1 MATQFHKVLKAL
13 SCAALFLAGALSLG
27 QMDAQGNPIDQS
39 PYLTVCSEMQASW
52 VRNFNPFL
60 PVNTSRWSATA
71 AIYEPL
77 FIYNRLTGEFV
88 PWLGLEQ
95 RYEDDRHLALLV
107 KIRSGVLWSD
117 GKVFTPKDV
126 AFTFNLLK
134 KFPATDLYGIGTF
147 LDHVEVASPDT
158 VRFVYKKPYAPGFS
172 YLAHQPIV
180 PEHIWSL
187 VKDPVAFANE
197 NPVGTG
203 PFTQVSLFQ
212 PQVYQMDR
220 NPNYWQPGKPAV
232 KGLRFPAFPSNEQ
245 VMLALLK
252 GQLDLAGNFVPAIDR
267 IYVAKDPEHNK
278 YWHPLIG
285 SMVNLYLNTTEAPFN
300 DAAVRKALSQAI
312 DREKIVKIAM
322 FNHSVPGHPTGLSD
336 SFAKWRLQ
344 GDLPEGAWAHYDPQA
359 AEKALDAL
367 GFKKGPDGKRRLPS
381 GEKWTFDVNVVSGW
395 SDWVRAAMIIVKS
408 FHALGIDAKMKT
420 MDFAAWYDKIQRG
433 EFNSSIAWSLDTT
446 DPFLY
451 YRWLMSKETV
461 LPVGQMSANNWHR
474 FSDPEAD
481 RLLTDLG
488 QTFDEERQKVL
499 VQDLQRVF
507 MDRAPV
513 IPLFPNPSWG
523 EAHTARFVGFPSKD
537 NPYAALT
544 PNYIPEV
551 LQVLTTIEPRVKV
564 AQKSQQPV
572 ERGG

>member
-1 MATQFHKVLKAL
+1 MGFPKLLKML
-13 SCAALFLAGALSLG
+13 SCTGVFFTGVFSPLHLR
-27 QMDAQGNPIDQS
+27 AQANVVEES
-39 PYLTVCSEMQASW
+39 TYLTVCSEMQASW

-60 PVNTSRWSATA
+60 PVNTSRWTATA

-77 FIYNRLTGEFV
+77 FIYNRITGEFV

-95 RYEDDRHLALLV
+95 RYEDNRHLALLV

-117 GKVFTPKDV
+117 GTAFTPKDV
-126 AFTFNLLK
+126 AYTFNSLK

-147 LDHVEVASPDT
+147 LDRVEVASSDT
-158 VRFVYKKPYAPGFS
+158 VRFVFKKPYSPGFS

-180 PEHIWSL
+180 PEHIWSK
-187 VKDPVAFANE
+187 VEDPVAFANE

-212 PQVYQMDR
+212 PQVYQLDK
-220 NPNYWQPGKPAV
+220 NPTYWQPGKPAV

-267 IYVAKDPEHNK
+267 IYVAKDPEHK
-278 YWHPLIG
+278 SYWHPLIG
-285 SMVNLYLNTTEAPFN
+285 SMVNLYLNTTEVPFN
-300 DAAVRKALSQAI
+300 DVAVRKALSQAI
-312 DREKIVKIAM
+312 DRQKIVKIAM
-322 FNHSVPGHPTGLSD
+322 LNHSVPGHPTGLSD
-336 SFAKWRLQ
+336 SFAQWRLPA
-344 GDLPEGAWAHYDPQA
+344 DSPEGAWALYDPKAA
-359 AEKALDAL
+359 AERLDAL
-367 GFKKGPDGKRRLPS
+367 GFQKGADGKRRLPS
-381 GEKWTFDVNVVSGW
+381 GEKWTFDINVVSGW

-420 MDFAAWYDKIQRG
+420 LDFAAFYDKIQRG
-433 EFNSSIAWSLDTT
+433 EFSASIAWSLDTT

-474 FSDPEAD
+474 FSDLEAD
-481 RLLTDLG
+481 RLLAELG
-488 QTFDEERQKVL
+488 QTFDKKEQLVL
-499 VQDLQRVF
+499 VQALQRIF
-507 MDRAPV
+507 MNRAPV
-513 IPLFPNPSWG
+513 IPLFPNPAWG
-523 EAHTARFVGFPSKD
+523 EAYTGKFIGFPSQK

-551 LQVLTTIEPRVKV
+551 LQVLTTVEPRVKM
-564 AQKSQQPV
+564 AQKIEQREQP
-572 ERGG
+572 GG